1 MDDHIKTLFANLS
14 EQIIDYLPSLL
25 AGILLLAVGWFL
37 GWFLKRIVIR
47 LCIILRIDRL
57 FRKFRWAEDFSKADV
72 RFAAYDFIG
81 NVTFIIVFL
90 IFLSGAFN
98 VMYLASLSNLLDKG
112 ILFIPHILIALFIF
126 GVGWLITYWV
136 GNGLRKALLK
146 EEIPRAAL
154 IARFAK
160 LVLLLFFS
168 AMALTELDI
177 AREIVIIGFTTII
190 VTLGAL
196 IVVVTARGGKTFI
209 NKVLQTLDEE

>member
-1 MDDHIKTLFANLS
+1 MNDPIKTLFANMS
-14 EQIIDYLPSLL
+14 EKIIGYLPSLL

-37 GWFLKRIVIR
+37 GWFLKRIIIR

-57 FRKFRWAEDFSKADV
+57 FRKLRWAEDFSKADV
-72 RFAAYDFIG
+72 RMALYEFIG
-81 NVTFIIVFL
+81 NIVFVIVFL
-90 IFLSGAFN
+90 IFLSGALN
-98 VMYLASLSNLLDKG
+98 VMYLTSLSNLLDKG
-112 ILFIPHILIALFIF
+112 ILFIPHLIIALVIF
-126 GVGWLITYWV
+126 GIGWLITYWV
-136 GNGLRKALLK
+136 SNGIRAALLK

-177 AREIVIIGFTTII
+177 AREIVIIGFATII
-190 VTLGAL
+190 ITLGAL

-209 NKVLQTLDEE
+209 NKLLQTLDEE